1 MKWLSLIKSI
11 PRDWKSVIKNDSN
24 DFNRTY
30 SISNDVRVSNK
41 TIPLQEI
48 TSKIAYTLLTKPLIE
63 KPTAQNSI
71 TELLGMLDINWKVVY

>member
-1 MKWLSLIKSI
+1 MKWLGLIESI
-11 PRDWKSVIKNDSN
+11 PGDWKSVIKNDSN

-48 TSKIAYTLLTKPLIE
+48 TSKIAYTLLTKSLIE